1 MIRVILKRIFFYSVL
16 ALLPFAIME
25 GVFRL
30 LPVSYPPYILPVSSE
45 NPVARFQPNVDYLFS
60 AGWNFAIRAK
70 KHSNNFGYNNLSDYH
85 PDEATPLL
93 MVIGDSFVE
102 AREVDAGK
110 SAAELLNS
118 RVDGK
123 GRVYSIGLSGAA
135 LSQYLVFAEF
145 AKTTFRPNAMA
156 FVIIGN
162 DFDESLLKYK
172 SDPRFHYFE
181 ESANGPVL
189 RRVDYEIS
197 SARKILRK
205 SAFVRYVMLNLL
217 AGHVLD
223 AIRLSF
229 RRAADSQAY
238 SGPAPA
244 TSEQRIHD
252 SMRAIDHF
260 LDQVASKS
268 GLASESI
275 LFVLDAMRP
284 AMYSPETLLKA
295 DDSYVSQMRRYFKE
309 QASSRGYE
317 VLDMQPAFIRKH
329 RLDNSRFEFPT
340 EGHWNELGHKLVA
353 AEIRKSAV
361 FARVFQKPGNFAGA
375 SARITAD

>member
-1 MIRVILKRIFFYSVL
+1 MILKRMFFYSVL
-16 ALLPFAIME
+16 ILLPFLVME

-45 NPVARFQPNVDYLFS
+45 NPVAHFQPNVDYLFS
-60 AGWNFAIRAK
+60 AGWNFSIRAK
-70 KHSNNFGYNNLSDYH
+70 KRSNNFGYDNVSDYR

-135 LSQYLVFAEF
+135 LSQYLVFADF
-145 AKTTFRPNAMA
+145 ARTTFHPNAMA
-156 FVIIGN
+156 FVVIGN
-162 DFDESLLKYK
+162 DFDESLLKYR
-172 SDPRFHYFE
+172 SDPRLHYFE
-181 ESANGPVL
+181 ENGSEFVL
-189 RRVDYEIS
+189 RRVDYEM
-197 SARKILRK
+197 SAARAILRK

-223 AIRLSF
+223 DIRLSL
-229 RRAADSQAY
+229 RRSEDSPAHA
-238 SGPAPA
+238 GEAPA
-244 TSEQRIHD
+244 TPEQRILD
-252 SMRAIDHF
+252 SKRAVDYF
-260 LDQVASKS
+260 LDQVPIKS
-268 GLASESI
+268 GLDRESVV
-275 LFVLDAMRP
+275 FVLDAMRP

-295 DDSYVSQMRRYFKE
+295 DDSYVSRMRRYFKE
-309 QASSRGYE
+309 QAGSRGYE

-329 RLDNSRFEFPT
+329 RLDSSRFEFPAD
-340 EGHWNELGHKLVA
+340 GHWNELGHELVA
-353 AEIRKSAV
+353 DEIQKSAI
-361 FARVFQKPGNFAGA
+361 FTRIFQKPGMAQM
-375 SARITAD
+375 D

>member
-16 ALLPFAIME
+16 VLLPFAIME

-30 LPVSYPPYILPVSSE
+30 LPVSHPPYILPVSAE
-45 NPVARFQPNVDYLFS
+45 NPVAHFQPNVEYLYS
-60 AGWNFAIRAK
+60 SGWNFSITANKR
-70 KHSNNFGYNNLSDYH
+70 SNNFGYINLSDYH

-102 AREVDAGK
+102 AHEVGAGK
-110 SAAELLNS
+110 SAAEILNS
-118 RVDGK
+118 AVDGK

-145 AKTTFRPNAMA
+145 SRTTFRPNAMA

-162 DFDESLLKYK
+162 DFDESLLKYMA
-172 SDPRFHYFE
+172 DRRFHYFE
-181 ESANGPVL
+181 DNGNELVL

-197 SARKILRK
+197 TTKTILRK
-205 SAFVRYVMLNLL
+205 SAFVRYVMLNLH
-217 AGHVLD
+217 AGHMLD
-223 AIRLSF
+223 DVRRSL
-229 RRAADSQAY
+229 RRAEDAQAY
-238 SGPAPA
+238 AGAAPVPL
-244 TSEQRIHD
+244 EQRIRD
-252 SMRAIDHF
+252 STRAVDHF
-260 LDQVASKS
+260 LDQVPAKS
-268 GLASESI
+268 GLDRESI
-275 LFVLDAMRP
+275 VFVLDAMRP

-295 DDSYVSQMRRYFKE
+295 DDSYVSQMRRYFKK

-317 VLDMQPAFIRKH
+317 VLDMQPAFMSRH
-329 RLDNSRFEFPT
+329 RLDDSRFEFPT
-340 EGHWNELGHKLVA
+340 DGHWNELGHELVA
-353 AEIRKSAV
+353 AEIRESAV